1 MMGLRG
7 QLSSLRINITNIY
20 KAPNSAP
27 KFCPWAFLIFVS
39 VLFTL
44 VEKSIVK
51 MSNMMNKF
59 AEKLQGND
67 DSLQKGKN
75 AKSSNKERD
84 DMNMDM
90 GMGHDQ
96 SEGGMKMGHDQSGT
110 KMNAG
115 RGIANDWK
123 TYENMKK

>member
-1 MMGLRG
+1 
-7 QLSSLRINITNIY
+7 
-20 KAPNSAP
+20 
-27 KFCPWAFLIFVS
+27 
-39 VLFTL
+39 
-44 VEKSIVK
+44 

-67 DSLQKGKN
+67 DSHEKGKN
-75 AKSSNKERD
+75 AKSSNKGRD

-90 GMGHDQ
+90 SMGHDQ
-96 SEGGMKMGHDQSGT
+96 SEGRMKMGQDKSET

>member
-1 MMGLRG
+1 
-7 QLSSLRINITNIY
+7 
-20 KAPNSAP
+20 
-27 KFCPWAFLIFVS
+27 
-39 VLFTL
+39 
-44 VEKSIVK
+44 

>member
-1 MMGLRG
+1 
-7 QLSSLRINITNIY
+7 
-20 KAPNSAP
+20 
-27 KFCPWAFLIFVS
+27 
-39 VLFTL
+39 
-44 VEKSIVK
+44 

-67 DSLQKGKN
+67 DSHQKGKN

-90 GMGHDQ
+90 G
-96 SEGGMKMGHDQSGT
+96 MGHDQSGT

>member
-1 MMGLRG
+1 
-7 QLSSLRINITNIY
+7 
-20 KAPNSAP
+20 
-27 KFCPWAFLIFVS
+27 
-39 VLFTL
+39 
-44 VEKSIVK
+44 

-67 DSLQKGKN
+67 DSHQKGKSTR
-75 AKSSNKERD
+75 SSNKEKD
-84 DMNMDM
+84 TNMDM

-96 SEGGMKMGHDQSGT
+96 FEGKMKMGQDQSEG

>member
-1 MMGLRG
+1 
-7 QLSSLRINITNIY
+7 
-20 KAPNSAP
+20 
-27 KFCPWAFLIFVS
+27 
-39 VLFTL
+39 
-44 VEKSIVK
+44 

-67 DSLQKGKN
+67 DSHEKGKN
-75 AKSSNKERD
+75 AQSSKKEKS
-84 DMNMDM
+84 DMKMDM

-96 SEGGMKMGHDQSGT
+96 SEEKRNMGMARDQPEG

>member
-1 MMGLRG
+1 
-7 QLSSLRINITNIY
+7 
-20 KAPNSAP
+20 
-27 KFCPWAFLIFVS
+27 
-39 VLFTL
+39 
-44 VEKSIVK
+44 
-51 MSNMMNKF
+51 MSKMMNKF

-67 DSLQKGKN
+67 DSHQKGEN

-96 SEGGMKMGHDQSGT
+96 FEGGMKMGHDQSGT

>member
-1 MMGLRG
+1 
-7 QLSSLRINITNIY
+7 
-20 KAPNSAP
+20 
-27 KFCPWAFLIFVS
+27 
-39 VLFTL
+39 
-44 VEKSIVK
+44 

-67 DSLQKGKN
+67 DSHQKGKN

-96 SEGGMKMGHDQSGT
+96 SEG
-110 KMNAG
+110 
-115 RGIANDWK
+115 
-123 TYENMKK
+123 E

>member
-1 MMGLRG
+1 
-7 QLSSLRINITNIY
+7 
-20 KAPNSAP
+20 
-27 KFCPWAFLIFVS
+27 
-39 VLFTL
+39 
-44 VEKSIVK
+44 

-67 DSLQKGKN
+67 DSHQKGKN

-96 SEGGMKMGHDQSGT
+96 SEGNEDGPWSIWNKDERWQRNCERLEDLRKHEKIMLRFF
-110 KMNAG
+110 G
-115 RGIANDWK
+115 RN
-123 TYENMKK
+123 